1 MPQFTPTHLGQWESL
16 YRDLIDGHRMPLTP
30 DGSWMLGEKPGLIAV
45 FDADEPV
52 YITSAAN
59 ISKAIGDFISG
70 SGSNELRTCV
80 AVTDLGASPK
90 TAAEKARDGRTG
102 ERVTKR
108 LGQMQYRV
116 APAPAKLMEALAEAF
131 TIVADPRYNGP
142 TVRANKAL
150 DALPQSGT

>member
-16 YRDLIDGHRMPLTP
+16 FRDLVDGHRMPLTL
-30 DGSWMLGEKPGLIAV
+30 DGSWMLGEKPGLVAV

-52 YITSAAN
+52 YITFAAN
-59 ISKAIGDFISG
+59 ISKAIGDFIAG
-70 SGSNELRTCV
+70 GASNELRTYV

-90 TAAEKARDGRTG
+90 TAAEKARDGRIG

-108 LGQMQYRV
+108 LAQMQYRV
-116 APAPAKLMEALAEAF
+116 APAPAKLLDALAEAF

-142 TVRANKAL
+142 TARANRAL
-150 DALPQSGT
+150 DALPQTST